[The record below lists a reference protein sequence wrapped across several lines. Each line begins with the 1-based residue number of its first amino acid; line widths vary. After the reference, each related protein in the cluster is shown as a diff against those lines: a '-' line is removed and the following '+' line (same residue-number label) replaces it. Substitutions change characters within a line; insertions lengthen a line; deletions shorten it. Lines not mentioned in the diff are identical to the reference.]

1 MSGLIPIKI
10 KLTVSP
16 SLQDQKI
23 RIDYPNKLETRHID
37 TKEKNFDIDI
47 MLDLSAKRVKIFEV
61 SGIIPDPKFH
71 MTLTKMSINGYEV
84 EYFHELLSF
93 QMNGNPYVE
102 NELLTNLNYIGFNG
116 SLNLEIKPNLK
127 RLGWF
132 VTTFSSNKKHI
143 TYLNS
148 ILDCTSEYGCWAG
161 EVQECI
167 HDDPWQVLDKSH
179 LSIYDHHDIV
189 ALGDSFTAGTGIK
202 KKMAWPSLLRSKN
215 TKVLNLGVPGSGI
228 DSIMLNAINL
238 VKSGKHFDRLV
249 ILLPYMA
256 RKVVRI
262 HRHENFFDF
271 FIGTSP
277 RHINKNEQFNIY
289 FNRSE
294 VQEIIERHMKRLV
307 MEDWEKRNTRIM
319 KRMLA
324 FLRSNKINFKI
335 SSWAD
340 DTYDIL
346 RDLTNENEILP
357 KFNEGNDQSK
367 GIDKNH
373 PSESVHKKWIES
385 VMPSLVKNHKTNDLV
400 RKKD

>member
-1 MSGLIPIKI
+1 MSGPIPIKI

-23 RIDYPNKLETRHID
+23 RINYQNKLETRHID
-37 TKEKNFDIDI
+37 TKEKEFDINI

-61 SGIIPDPKFH
+61 SGIIPDPICH
-71 MTLTKMSINGYEV
+71 MMLTKMSINGYEV
-84 EYFHELLSF
+84 EYFRELLSF

-127 RLGWF
+127 RLSWF
-132 VTTFSSNKKHI
+132 ATTFSSNKKHI
-143 TYLNS
+143 TYLNG
-148 ILDCTSEYGCWAG
+148 ILGCSGEYGCWEG
-161 EVQECI
+161 QECI

-238 VKSGKHFDRLV
+238 VKSGKHFGRLV

-256 RKVVRI
+256 RKLVRI
-262 HRHENFFDF
+262 HRHGNFFDF
-271 FIGTSP
+271 FIQNSFRNALNTFN
-277 RHINKNEQFNIY
+277 HFNIY
-289 FNRSE
+289 IDRSE
-294 VQEIIERHMKRLV
+294 VQEIIERHTKRLV
-307 MEDWEKRNTRIM
+307 MEDWEKRNIRIM

-357 KFNEGNDQSK
+357 KFNEENDQSK
-367 GIDKNH
+367 GIDNSH

-385 VMPSLVKNHKTNDLV
+385 VMPSLDL
-400 RKKD
+400 